1 MTSMSMGRSMWSVD
15 SRTIVYAAIGA
26 ALYGVLAVFSIVIP
40 GSNNV
45 SVRPAFAIVPFFGYA
60 FGPVVGLFT
69 GLVGNAIADQIS
81 GYGLVTAWNWS
92 IANGLVGLL
101 AGIFAMGSLSR
112 MGGNKIVSSAIIA
125 ALSVAIGMLFVFTD
139 IWVFGNDFNT
149 ALTGSYLGVLVPDL
163 IASVILVPILALAW
177 EPLKEIGRAS
187 CRERVYVL
195 V

>member
-1 MTSMSMGRSMWSVD
+1 MSSMSSLSSRSMWSVD

-26 ALYGVLAVFSIVIP
+26 ALYGVLALFSIVIP

-69 GLVGNAIADQIS
+69 GLVGNAIADQLS
-81 GYGLVTAWNWS
+81 GYGLLTAWNWH

-101 AGIFAMGSLSR
+101 AGIFALGSLSR
-112 MGGNKIVSSAIIA
+112 LGGNKIISSAVIA
-125 ALSVAIGMLFVFTD
+125 ALAVIIGMLFVFTD

-149 ALTGSYLGVLVPDL
+149 ALTGSYLWVLVPDL

-177 EPLKEIGRAS
+177 EPLKESLGR
-187 CRERVYVL
+187 
-195 V
+195 

>member
-1 MTSMSMGRSMWSVD
+1 MTSMSMPRSMWGVD

-60 FGPVVGLFT
+60 FGPVAGLFT

-101 AGIFAMGSLSR
+101 AGVFATGSLAR
-112 MGGNKIVSSAIIA
+112 MGGNKIIGAAIIA
-125 ALSVAIGMLFVFTD
+125 ALSTAIGMLFVFTD

-149 ALTGSYLGVLVPDL
+149 ALTGSYLWVLVPDL

-177 EPLKEIGRAS
+177 EPLKESLGR
-187 CRERVYVL
+187 
-195 V
+195 

>member
-1 MTSMSMGRSMWSVD
+1 MTSMSMPRSMWNVD

-60 FGPVVGLFT
+60 FGPIVGLFT

-101 AGIFAMGSLSR
+101 AGVFAASSLSR
-112 MGGNKIVSSAIIA
+112 MGGNKIISSAIIA
-125 ALSVAIGMLFVFTD
+125 ALSVIIGMLFVFTD
-139 IWVFGNDFNT
+139 IWVFGNSFNT
-149 ALTGSYLGVLVPDL
+149 ALTGSYLWVLVPDL

-177 EPLKEIGRAS
+177 EPLKESLGR
-187 CRERVYVL
+187 
-195 V
+195 

>member
-177 EPLKEIGRAS
+177 EPLKESLGR
-187 CRERVYVL
+187 
-195 V
+195 